1 MMAAPLYDL
10 TSLPSTLSTIPLTS
24 PSASSSLPSSSSLTP
39 LLASSPEAGE
49 GGQQHPQEEGEQGN
63 TNGSTNSKPPPS
75 FLSLRALR
83 PGIRGLRGVQGDQ
96 VTAFLHSPQEENL
109 FCSPFRRRRRRP
121 VEQEQGL
128 TREEAWALYLAK
140 LEEEANYFTVPE
152 TEQESQEEIC
162 TCPTCTASYEVLYG
176 EYMVKAGKGREP
188 PDKSTAAIMESIL
201 QVEAESRGC
210 AIM

>member
-10 TSLPSTLSTIPLTS
+10 TSLPSTLSTIPLSS
-24 PSASSSLPSSSSLTP
+24 PSVSSSLPSSSSLTP
-39 LLASSPEAGE
+39 LLASSPDAVE
-49 GGQQHPQEEGEQGN
+49 GGQQQEQEGEGEQ
-63 TNGSTNSKPPPS
+63 TSKPPPS
-75 FLSLRALR
+75 FLSLRSLR

-109 FCSPFRRRRRRP
+109 FCSPFRRRRRRRP
-121 VEQEQGL
+121 VEEEQGL

-152 TEQESQEEIC
+152 TEQETQEEIC

-210 AIM
+210 SLM

>member
-10 TSLPSTLSTIPLTS
+10 TSLPSTLSTIPLSS

-49 GGQQHPQEEGEQGN
+49 GGQQHQQEEGEQSSN
-63 TNGSTNSKPPPS
+63 NGSTASKPPPS
-75 FLSLRALR
+75 FLSLRTLR

>member
-1 MMAAPLYDL
+1 MR
-10 TSLPSTLSTIPLTS
+10 
-24 PSASSSLPSSSSLTP
+24 
-39 LLASSPEAGE
+39 G
-49 GGQQHPQEEGEQGN
+49 
-63 TNGSTNSKPPPS
+63 
-75 FLSLRALR
+75 F
-83 PGIRGLRGVQGDQ
+83 RGLQGDQ

-152 TEQESQEEIC
+152 TEQEPQEEIC

-176 EYMVKAGKGREP
+176 EYMVKAGRGKEP

-210 AIM
+210 LIM